1 MRKLVETPIIWLL
14 ALLLSACG
22 GGGSS
27 TPDLPQTPV
36 VTEPPLGEN
45 FERNFITQTIDGQL
59 VDRAYLIRYPE
70 TLDEDSYPVV
80 FFLHDENNSAEQWI
94 EENPEVVALIDS
106 GAFIGIF
113 PDGYEQHW
121 NSNGQTDVDDVEF
134 ITLVSNDLDAMAL
147 MAGSER
153 FAVGESEGAGM
164 VNRLGKQTSLFL
176 AIAPLLNQQTYFVS
190 DVVPLQ
196 AVSVFQINA
205 SEDPLVPL
213 NGDDQY
219 LSAQQSAENWAANFN
234 CDFDGAVR
242 QELWGNYN
250 VDLVIYGNCIEQA
263 EIRYAVV
270 NGLDHNVDFGGDF
283 DLYSLIWA
291 FFLDRMDPSPS
302 PLDMKL
308 LSLGDSYTI
317 GQSVC
322 STCNF
327 PEQLKAA
334 LLDEYQQEEGVDLQ
348 IIARTGW
355 TTTNLK
361 NAIAEE
367 NPDTDFDLVTLLIG
381 VNNQYQKRPFSLYE
395 TEFVELVDAAISF
408 VDGRPERLIVV
419 SIPDYAYTPFGQSSN
434 PEVISQELQAYNDFA
449 QNYCENNGL
458 TYVYITDITQQGLD
472 NPDLV
477 ASDGLHPSALA
488 YTKFVERLL
497 PVALDKLP

>member
-1 MRKLVETPIIWLL
+1 MRNSVQLL
-14 ALLLSACG
+14 SITILILCLSACG
-22 GGGSS
+22 GGGSA
-27 TPDLPQTPV
+27 PEQPETPV
-36 VTEPPLGEN
+36 ANEIPLGEN
-45 FERNFITQTIDGQL
+45 FQRNFITQTIDGQL

-70 TLDEDSYPVV
+70 TLNEEFYPVV
-80 FFLHDENNSAEQWI
+80 FFFHHEDNSAQQWI
-94 EENPEVVALIDS
+94 EQNPEIIALIDS

-113 PDGYEQHW
+113 PEGYENHW
-121 NSNGQTDVDDVEF
+121 NSVDQTEVDDLEF
-134 ITLVSNDLDAMAL
+134 ISLIDNDLDAMAL
-147 MAGSER
+147 MADSQR

-164 VNRLGKQTSLFL
+164 VNRLGKQTTLFS
-176 AIAPLLNQQTYFVS
+176 AIAPLLGQQTYFVS
-190 DVVPLQ
+190 DTVPLQ

-213 NGDDQY
+213 NGDDRY
-219 LSAQQSAENWAANFN
+219 LSVQQSAENWAANFN
-234 CDFDGAVR
+234 CDVDGATR

-250 VDLVIYGNCIEQA
+250 VDLVVYDSCIERA
-263 EIRYAVV
+263 EIRYAVI
-270 NGLDHNVDFGGDF
+270 NGLGHNIDFGGDF

-291 FFLDRMDPSPS
+291 FFLDRMEPSPS

-327 PEQLKAA
+327 PEQLKSA
-334 LLDEYQQEEGVDLQ
+334 LLEEYQQEEGVDLQ

-395 TEFVELVDAAISF
+395 TEFVELVNSAISL

-434 PEVISQELQAYNDFA
+434 PDVISQELQAYNDFA
-449 QNYCENNGL
+449 QDYCENNGL
-458 TYVYITDITQQGLD
+458 SYVYITDITQQGLD

-477 ASDGLHPSALA
+477 ASDGLHPSQLA
-488 YTKFVERLL
+488 YARFVERIL